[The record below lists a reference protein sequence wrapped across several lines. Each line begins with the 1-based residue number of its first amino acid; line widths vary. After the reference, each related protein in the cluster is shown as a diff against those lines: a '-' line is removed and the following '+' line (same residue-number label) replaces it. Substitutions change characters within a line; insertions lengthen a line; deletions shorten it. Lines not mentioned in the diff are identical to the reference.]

1 MKRVLAVAACL
12 AVVCGAFL
20 LAASEAPPAWAGQ
33 KAGTVEKAT
42 LKLAHVYAPGHV
54 WDVGSKMAA
63 ELVKR
68 NTDGRVQIEV
78 FPASQLGTE
87 EQITEGVIFGSTDI
101 AVSGAGQI
109 GNLFKPIYILEMP
122 YLFTDM
128 DHVMRFAKSPI
139 AKRMFGDL
147 EKEFNIKI
155 VGTSSFGVRHVASVK
170 KPIRTPDD
178 LAGFKLR
185 VPQQQVTMAY
195 GKAMGANPTPIAY
208 AEAYMALQQGLVDG
222 LENPL
227 SAIRSMKFHE
237 VAKHIS
243 LTGHVINC
251 TFFIMNGPK
260 FNSLTKKNQ
269 DVILDAFDSASQ
281 HIITLLKA
289 DDKNLIGFFEK
300 EAKVAVNTVD
310 VEAFKKKTASM
321 PVQFRSWWIRYG
333 EDLFQKV
340 QGM

>member
-1 MKRVLAVAACL
+1 MCLMLASIMLFAGLEDATAA
-12 AVVCGAFL
+12 
-20 LAASEAPPAWAGQ
+20 AGN
-33 KAGTVEKAT
+33 VEKAT

-54 WDVGSKMAA
+54 WDVGAKMAA
-63 ELVKR
+63 DLVKKS
-68 NTDGRVQIEV
+68 TGGQIQIEV
-78 FPASQLGTE
+78 YPASQLGTE

-109 GNLFKPIYILEMP
+109 GNLFKPILIVEMP
-122 YLFTDM
+122 YLFKDL

-139 AKRMFGDL
+139 ARRIFSDL
-147 EKEFNIKI
+147 EEEFNIKI
-155 VGTSSFGVRHVASVK
+155 IGTSSFGVRHLASVK
-170 KPIRTPDD
+170 KPVRTPED
-178 LAGFKLR
+178 LSGFKLR
-185 VPQQQVTMAY
+185 VPEQQVTMAY
-195 GKAMGANPTPIAY
+195 GKAMGANPTPVAY

-227 SAIRSMKFHE
+227 SAIKSMKFFE
-237 VAKHIS
+237 VTKYIN

-269 DVILDAFDSASQ
+269 DAILDAFDKASQ
-281 HIITLLKA
+281 HIIQLLKD

-300 EAKVAVNTVD
+300 EAKVAVLLVD
-310 VEAFKKKTASM
+310 VEAFKKKTAAM
-321 PVQFRSWWIRYG
+321 PVQFRKWWIRYG
-333 EDLFQKV
+333 EDLFQKI

>member
-1 MKRVLAVAACL
+1 MKRTVLVLSSLAVCAAL
-12 AVVCGAFL
+12 AFGGAPL
-20 LAASEAPPAWAGQ
+20 AQAASGN
-33 KAGTVEKAT
+33 VEKAT
-42 LKLAHVYAPGHV
+42 LKLAHVYPPGHV
-54 WDVGSKMAA
+54 WDVGAKMAA
-63 ELVKR
+63 DLVKK
-68 NTDGRVQIEV
+68 NTGGNIQIDV

-87 EQITEGVIFGSTDI
+87 EQITEGVIFGSVDI

-109 GNLFKPIYILEMP
+109 GNLFKPILILEMP
-122 YLFTDM
+122 YLFKDM

-139 AKRMFGDL
+139 ARQMFGDL

-155 VGTSSFGVRHVASVK
+155 VGTSSFGVRHLASVK
-170 KPIRTPDD
+170 KPVKTPED

-227 SAIRSMKFHE
+227 SAIKSMKFHE
-237 VAKHIS
+237 VAKHIN
-243 LTGHVINC
+243 LTGHVINL

-260 FNSLTKKNQ
+260 FNTLTKANQ
-269 DVILDAFDSASQ
+269 DAILAAFDKASE
-281 HIITLLKA
+281 HIIALLKD
-289 DDKNLIGFFEK
+289 DDKNLVGFFEK
-300 EAKVAVNTVD
+300 EAKVAVHQVD

-333 EDLFQKV
+333 EDLFKKI

>member
-1 MKRVLAVAACL
+1 MKRSLLAVSCVLVCAAL
-12 AVVCGAFL
+12 VMAGAPDL
-20 LAASEAPPAWAGQ
+20 QAASGN
-33 KAGTVEKAT
+33 VEKAT
-42 LKLAHVYAPGHV
+42 LKLAHVYPPGHV
-54 WDVGSKMAA
+54 WDVGAKMAA
-63 ELVKR
+63 DLVKK
-68 NTDGRVQIEV
+68 NTGGNVQIDV
-78 FPASQLGTE
+78 YPASQLGTE
-87 EQITEGVIFGSTDI
+87 EQITEAVIFGSTDI

-122 YLFTDM
+122 YLFKDM
-128 DHVMRFAKSPI
+128 DHVMRFAKSPN
-139 AKRMFGDL
+139 ARQMFGDL

-155 VGTSSFGVRHVASVK
+155 IGTSSFGVRHLASVK
-170 KPIRTPDD
+170 KPVKTPED

-208 AEAYMALQQGLVDG
+208 SEAYMALQQGLVDG

-227 SAIRSMKFHE
+227 SAIKSMKFYE
-237 VAKHIS
+237 VTKYIN
-243 LTGHVINC
+243 LTSHVINL

-269 DVILDAFDSASQ
+269 DVILDAFDKASGQ
-281 HIITLLKA
+281 IITLLKE

-300 EAKVAVNTVD
+300 DAKVTINQVD

-321 PVQFRSWWIRYG
+321 PVQFRAWWIRYG
-333 EDLFQKV
+333 EDLFQKI
-340 QGM
+340 QAM

>member
-1 MKRVLAVAACL
+1 MKRIILALSSVLVCAALAVGDIPHAR
-12 AVVCGAFL
+12 
-20 LAASEAPPAWAGQ
+20 AASGN
-33 KAGTVEKAT
+33 VEKAT
-42 LKLAHVYAPGHV
+42 LKLAHVYPPGHV
-54 WDVGSKMAA
+54 WDVGAKMAA
-63 ELVKR
+63 DLIKK
-68 NTDGRVQIEV
+68 NTGGNIQIDV

-122 YLFTDM
+122 YLFKDM
-128 DHVMRFAKSPI
+128 DHVMRFAKSSI
-139 AKRMFGDL
+139 ARQMFGDL

-155 VGTSSFGVRHVASVK
+155 VGTSSFGVRHLASVK
-170 KPIRTPDD
+170 KPVKTPED

-227 SAIRSMKFHE
+227 SAIKSMKFHE
-237 VAKHIS
+237 VTKHIN
-243 LTGHVINC
+243 LTGHVINL

-260 FNSLTKKNQ
+260 FNTLTKKNQ
-269 DVILDAFDSASQ
+269 DAILDAFDKASQ
-281 HIITLLKA
+281 HIITLLKE
-289 DDKNLIGFFEK
+289 DDKNLVGFFEK
-300 EAKVAVNTVD
+300 EAKVSVNQVD
-310 VEAFKKKTASM
+310 VEAFKKKTAGM

-333 EDLFQKV
+333 EDLFQKI